1 MRLAALVCGAAGVAA
16 CGSAVGRSHPRFLR
30 QIKLG
35 SPAFASGARIPARY
49 TCDGADVS
57 PPLHW
62 TGVPSQA
69 TSLTLTVDDINAPGG
84 NFIHWQMTGIP
95 ASVGGL
101 SAGHVPPGVTQGIN
115 GFGTSG
121 YRGPCPP
128 RGDPPHHYVITLR
141 ALGDHGLIG
150 QGTLTAT
157 FARP

>member
-16 CGSAVGRSHPRFLR
+16 CGSAVGQSHRFLPH
-30 QIKLG
+30 IKL
-35 SPAFASGARIPARY
+35 SSSAFASGARIPARY

-57 PPLHW
+57 LPLHW

-69 TSLTLTVDDINAPGG
+69 TSLTLTIDDINAPGG

-101 SAGHVPPGVTQGIN
+101 SAGHVPPGVTQGVN

-121 YRGPCPP
+121 YRGRCPP
-128 RGDPPHHYVITLR
+128 RGDPPHHYMIKLIALR
-141 ALGDHGLIG
+141 GHQPIAVGGLTGIY
-150 QGTLTAT
+150 Q
-157 FARP
+157 RP

>member
-1 MRLAALVCGAAGVAA
+1 LRLAAVVCGAAGVAA
-16 CGSAVGRSHPRFLR
+16 CGSAVGQSHPRFLPH
-30 QIKLG
+30 IKLS

-57 PPLHW
+57 LPLHW

-101 SAGHVPPGVTQGIN
+101 SAGHVPSGVTQRVN

-128 RGDPPHHYVITLR
+128 HGDPPHHYVIKLR
-141 ALGDHGLIG
+141 ALRGGNVIA
-150 QGTLTAT
+150 QGTLTGT